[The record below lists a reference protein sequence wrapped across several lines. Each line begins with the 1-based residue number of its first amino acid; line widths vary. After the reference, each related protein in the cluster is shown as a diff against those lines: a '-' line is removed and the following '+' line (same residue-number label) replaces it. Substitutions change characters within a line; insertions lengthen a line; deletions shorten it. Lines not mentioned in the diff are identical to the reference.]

1 MTVSRPARFVALV
14 GMAVA
19 LGVIPAVRAEDTVL
33 ELRAS
38 VVGERGEQRGTLR
51 VEVLRWSTDAER
63 APMLSALSAPTPA
76 PTPATAAPSPS
87 SPTPPAAGGRGGRGG
102 RGGGGGRGAAPATPQ
117 ARLNAAVKTAPTVGF
132 IWADGPTGYSVKYA
146 WQSASTDAARRIV
159 LVTERRIGAH
169 QPLWSSTASPESEAE
184 FTVIE
189 FHLDAAHHGEA
200 KTSMVSDVAVDTAA
214 RTLAL
219 AKYAAAP
226 VQLRVAK

>member
-1 MTVSRPARFVALV
+1 
-14 GMAVA
+14 MAVA
-19 LGVIPAVRAEDTVL
+19 LGVIPVVRAEDAVL

-38 VVGERGEQRGTLR
+38 VVGERGEHLGTTLR

-63 APMLSALSAPTPA
+63 APLLTALSVPTPA
-76 PTPATAAPSPS
+76 PAPATAAPAPS
-87 SPTPPAAGGRGGRGG
+87 SPTAPAAGGRAGRGG
-102 RGGGGGRGAAPATPQ
+102 RGAGGGGRGGGAPASPQ
-117 ARLNAAVKTAPTVGF
+117 ARLNAAVKAAPTVGF

-169 QPLWSSTASPESEAE
+169 QPLWSATASPEGEAE

-200 KTSMVSDVAVDTAA
+200 KTSLVSDVAVDPAA
-214 RTLAL
+214 RTLTL